1 MNIQKKY
8 VAIMCIAISS
18 YSCYSNAQ
26 NLTINDI
33 FIHAWKQQ
41 TEYKS
46 FDANKKILKSKY
58 DISQQVF
65 SDSPDIEINHKS
77 SSNNKSIELAVTM
90 PLWLSQQKSSTQ
102 NAIKSEQDL
111 LNASFKVAQ
120 LNLYG
125 DIRARY
131 WLNAS
136 AKSDLDL
143 AKQQLDDIKKLFLDV
158 DRRFKAGDMSKVD
171 YNQALLQV
179 LESENNYQQA
189 QAKFLQSNKSLEL
202 WSKNSQNISEYSSEK
217 LPDNLLDDKNWQ
229 SNLDI
234 YISKHPIYEELNQK
248 LLLAKA
254 NYQLNVIK
262 SSKNPEL
269 NLSVEKQITGDSK
282 STTLMLGV
290 KVPFDLF
297 NSSNKK
303 AILAKNISD
312 VEIINLSTGM
322 NIERNKLRLSASNAK
337 LELEASFKQ
346 LSLYEQQATLSK
358 NNLDSFTKSF
368 NLGETDF
375 PTLLRISQQNLL
387 IQQGLNKSK
396 INVNIAISNI
406 KQALGIYYENN

>member
-158 DRRFKAGDMSKVD
+158 ERRFKAGDMSKVD

-262 SSKNPEL
+262 SAKNPEL

-282 STTLMLGV
+282 ATTLMLGV

-297 NSSNKK
+297 NSSNKR
-303 AILAKNISD
+303 AVLAKNSSD
-312 VEIINLSTGM
+312 VEIINLSTVM
-322 NIERNKLRLSASNAK
+322 DIERNKLRLSASNAK
-337 LELEASFKQ
+337 LELETSFKQ
-346 LSLYEQQATLSK
+346 LALYEQQATLSK

-387 IQQGLNKSK
+387 IQQDLNKSK
-396 INVNIAISNI
+396 ISVNIAISNI